1 MLSAIIECIEIRYYI
16 YKHVSLP
23 ANQIMD
29 QVARQQ
35 HLSRNPTWASLR
47 SGVAGVASPAEGA
60 MKIPEFP
67 SEKWWSVHITFVYWT
82 RKLRPNSKASRIDSY
97 YFSFEQLCWNIPCKN
112 VGFTD
117 LVYSFCYY
125 LLYMRTIKSM
135 SFTKH
140 ADERI
145 VRIHVGGGMHLG
157 IWCAACS
164 FSKSP

>member
-1 MLSAIIECIEIRYYI
+1 MFPSLQIRSWTKWQDSNI
-16 YKHVSLP
+16 
-23 ANQIMD
+23 
-29 QVARQQ
+29 
-35 HLSRNPTWASLR
+35 LSRNPTWASLR

-60 MKIPEFP
+60 MTIHEFP
-67 SEKWWSVHITFVYWT
+67 SEKWWSVHINLVYWT
-82 RKLRPNSKASRIDSY
+82 RKLRPNSKASRIDSN

-117 LVYSFCYY
+117 LVYSILSN

-145 VRIHVGGGMHLG
+145 VRIHVGGGMQLG
-157 IWCAACS
+157 IWRAACS